1 MAQFYFGFGKVR
13 PSEKQTLFQAA
24 VLWTI
29 LEPLIDWVL
38 ELLNKKILT
47 KLDGRALKIIF
58 DELDIFWLRNGAHKA
73 YDESQIRLIISMI
86 VRSTADS
93 NLTRQEL
100 LAIVDYIQ
108 RRWLPQ
114 EALKKTFTQT
124 DEVIEARVVATID
137 QAIELYEKKFEEK
150 PLTPEE
156 FVASTSEII
165 FHEPDGSEAQA
176 LLGGMMQIRN
186 KLIY

>member
-1 MAQFYFGFGKVR
+1 MSFYFSFGKQK
-13 PSEKQTLFQAA
+13 PSQRETVFQAA

-38 ELLNKKILT
+38 DFVNRKVLAKV
-47 KLDGRALKIIF
+47 DGKALKTVF
-58 DELDIFWLRNGAHKA
+58 DELDIFWLRNNSSRE
-73 YDESQIRLIISMI
+73 YDESQVRLIIAMI
-86 VRSTADS
+86 VRATADGQ
-93 NLTRQEL
+93 LTRQEL
-100 LAIVDYIQ
+100 LAIVDFIQ
-108 RRWLPQ
+108 RKWVPQ

-124 DEVIEARVVATID
+124 DEVIEARVVATVD
-137 QAIELYEKKFEEK
+137 EAIELYQKKYEER

-156 FVASTSEII
+156 FVASTAEII

-176 LLGGMMQIRN
+176 LLGGRMQIKN

>member
-1 MAQFYFGFGKVR
+1 
-13 PSEKQTLFQAA
+13 
-24 VLWTI
+24 
-29 LEPLIDWVL
+29 
-38 ELLNKKILT
+38 
-47 KLDGRALKIIF
+47 
-58 DELDIFWLRNGAHKA
+58 
-73 YDESQIRLIISMI
+73 MI

-108 RRWLPQ
+108 RCWLPQ
-114 EALKKTFTQT
+114 EALKKAFTQT
-124 DEVIEARVVATID
+124 DEVIEARMIATID

-176 LLGGMMQIRN
+176 LLGGMMQIKN